1 MTEQAA
7 APHEAI
13 PRRSDR
19 GTRKARRR
27 SPTTGVRP
35 RWVPAFLVI
44 LLLMLLALY
53 ALGLYALQ
61 PPSPGRALTLDQ
73 LIRATAKYQVHD
85 VTFLDADHRI
95 VGTGVFTPGSPQEQ
109 FWTSYP
115 QSDAVTDDI
124 FKTLYGFSVTV
135 RWDAQDAK
143 QIVRFVEQY
152 LLPLMILA
160 DLFALLFYIS
170 TQRTGSGAE
179 DFVHF
184 GRLGDRLLRRR
195 RAQTQTTFADVAA
208 VGEAVEELAEV
219 RDYLANPEAYVAI
232 GAQPPKGVLLVGPP
246 GCGKTLLAR
255 AVAGEASADFYSVS
269 GSEFV
274 ESLVGVGAAR
284 VRDLFRQA
292 RLRAPAIIFIDELD
306 AVGRQRG
313 AGLGQGHDE
322 REQTLNELLVQMDGF
337 SAREGIV
344 VMAATNRPD
353 ILDPALLRAGRFDRH
368 VTVDRPDR
376 EGRLAILRL
385 HAAGKRFADPDADL
399 AYVAQQTPGF
409 TGADLANVLNE
420 AALLSVRHRET
431 AITRG
436 HLEEAVERVV
446 GGPRRR
452 AHVITP
458 PERRRI
464 ACHEASHAV
473 VAAAMGKT
481 PLLQKVS
488 IVARGRG
495 VGHLAVLQGDT
506 STVTRDDLAA
516 NIAIAVAGFA
526 GEELVLGQASTGS
539 EPDLERATNIARDMA
554 GRYGMSANLG
564 LMRVLRED
572 REVFLGRDYLLARDV
587 SPPTLERL
595 DDEIARILEE
605 QHRIAADIL
614 RGHRAELD
622 ALSGKLVEV
631 ETLQGADL
639 ERALSRVR
647 PHLQAVSDS

>member
-1 MTEQAA
+1 MTEPAEAA
-7 APHEAI
+7 REAI
-13 PRRSDR
+13 PQRSHRRIRSAGGR
-19 GTRKARRR
+19 SRR
-27 SPTTGVRP
+27 TGVRP
-35 RWVPAFLVI
+35 RWVPAFLVV
-44 LLLMLLALY
+44 LLLMLLAVY

-143 QIVRFVEQY
+143 QLVRFVEQY

-195 RAQTQTTFADVAA
+195 RAQPKTTFADVAA
-208 VGEAVEELAEV
+208 ASEAVEELAEV

-232 GAQPPKGVLLVGPP
+232 GALPPKGVLLVGPP

-255 AVAGEASADFYSVS
+255 AVAGEASADFYPVS

-274 ESLVGVGAAR
+274 EALVGVGAAR

-292 RLRAPAIIFIDELD
+292 RLRAPAIVFIDELD

-385 HAAGKRFADPDADL
+385 HAAGKRFADADADL
-399 AYVAQQTPGF
+399 PYVAQQTPGF
-409 TGADLANVLNE
+409 TGADLASVLNE
-420 AALLSVRHRET
+420 AALLSVRHRES

-436 HLEEAVERVV
+436 HLEEGVERVV

-452 AHVITP
+452 AHVITLE
-458 PERRRI
+458 ERRRI

-495 VGHLAVLQGDT
+495 VGHLALLQGDS

-595 DDEIARILEE
+595 DDEIAHILEE

-614 RGHRAELD
+614 RDHRAALD

-631 ETLQGADL
+631 ETMQGADL
-639 ERALSRVR
+639 ERALSGVR
-647 PHLQAVSDS
+647 PHLQAVSES